1 MNGQGN
7 QEKNLQDQFPRKK
20 HRSLFSRVD
29 YIDGEH
35 VRDSDGKFKCGL
47 RVDLDLNG
55 DVDPALA

>member
-1 MNGQGN
+1 MNGQEN
-7 QEKNLQDQFPRKK
+7 QEKNLQDQFQRKK
-20 HRSLFSRVD
+20 HRNLFSRVD